1 MRLQVLPF
9 FLIDFFSEGQ
19 IKTGIRRNARASRK
33 KVFTF
38 CNRWLGS
45 AVQRPKM
52 FDDHHIITRIKAG
65 DQQAF
70 GMLIARYQRMVG
82 AMVFRMVRDPLD
94 REEISQDV
102 FIRAYR
108 SLNHFRGDAKFSTWL
123 GRIAYNQCITY
134 LKRKR
139 LPLYEDLLAGGS
151 DEEGVEADRWGKLG
165 TADDHP
171 GRLLEEGQASSLLK
185 KAVDELPGQYGVV
198 LAMFHLEEL
207 SVKEIGEM
215 MEMPEG
221 TVKNYL
227 YRARK
232 MLKDKLENSIWREA

>member
-1 MRLQVLPF
+1 
-9 FLIDFFSEGQ
+9 
-19 IKTGIRRNARASRK
+19 
-33 KVFTF
+33 
-38 CNRWLGS
+38 
-45 AVQRPKM
+45 M
-52 FDDHHIITRIKAG
+52 FDDQHIITRVKAG

-70 GMLIARYQRMVG
+70 GMLIARYQRLVG

-108 SLNHFRGDAKFSTWL
+108 SLHHFRGDAKFSTWL

-139 LPLYEDLLAGGS
+139 IPLYEDLLQGGS
-151 DEEGVEADRWGKLG
+151 DEDGMEADRWASLG
-165 TADDHP
+165 TSEDNPVESLQAD
-171 GRLLEEGQASSLLK
+171 QASQLLK

-227 YRARK
+227 FRARK
-232 MLKDKLENSIWREA
+232 LLKEKLEKSIWRQA